1 MYSFNLLAWDREPFN
16 GGVTYISDW
25 GGYSITA
32 EYPTD
37 CFESDAKEWEL
48 YDHNGYMLKSFSTLN
63 EAQNHAE
70 YLYENRE
77 Q

>member
-37 CFESDAKEWEL
+37 CFESDATTWEL
-48 YDHNGYMLKSFSTLN
+48 FDHNGYSIKTFASLKD
-63 EAQNHAE
+63 AQDHAE
-70 YLYENRE
+70 YLYESKD
-77 Q
+77 